1 MAHPDP
7 HRQGSEQDQRRHVGR
22 TSEASDAGMQDK
34 SQGKSGTHATERK
47 TDDVSQAPESGEK
60 PEVMPPSA
68 SSRT

>member
-34 SQGKSGTHATERK
+34 SQGKPGTHAQERK
-47 TDDVSQAPESGEK
+47 TDDASQAPESGEK
-60 PEVMPPSA
+60 PEVTPSPT
-68 SSRT
+68 SPRT